1 MKMLVGGYPP
11 SIYRQNVLS
20 DLNTINSF
28 FSSISNCMIVIR
40 RRCIAGDVVVWRPH
54 TDLQS
59 PIKQSRARPRL
70 QPSVETLLHKHQISN
85 YIPQPG
91 SPASRAK
98 EEVDQILQRRDIDE
112 KECFEPK
119 QFSGSTLRQSTST

>member
-54 TDLQS
+54 TDSSNLQLNNPGPGPDWSPVWRPSFTNIKS
-59 PIKQSRARPRL
+59 PITSPSLARLPAGLRRRLTRSSRGEILMKR
-70 QPSVETLLHKHQISN
+70 SVLSQNSLV
-85 YIPQPG
+85 
-91 SPASRAK
+91 
-98 EEVDQILQRRDIDE
+98 EVL
-112 KECFEPK
+112 
-119 QFSGSTLRQSTST
+119 